1 MDKLEQFSK
10 TWVLTEEE
18 GLELLVFLF
27 SSARIQLDEPCQYAS
42 MRLLN
47 AAEKVRDSIRE
58 RVSADTRLLLDGTDE
73 MTAHAQMHTA
83 DLEDYTKTLDALCRR
98 LAQYVVEQSGLDEV
112 EK

>member
-1 MDKLEQFSK
+1 MEKLEQFSK

-18 GLELLVFLF
+18 GLELLAFMF

-47 AAEKVRDSIRE
+47 GAEKVRDFIRE
-58 RVSADTRLLLDGTDE
+58 RVSPDTRRLLDGTDE

-83 DLEDYTKTLDALCRR
+83 DREDYTETLDKLCRYFAHY
-98 LAQYVVEQSGLDEV
+98 LVKKSGLDEV
-112 EK
+112 VE